1 MSDKKSWMQNK
12 IVWLVSFIVMFLV
25 VKELKT
31 IWFTSQKE
39 QKVSENTSQS
49 IQKEIEK
56 AKNNTSDGGGY
67 AMETLQKNVQKN
79 INEQLANEKD
89 ENKKIASAANTL
101 YGAYTLNVKARPL
114 YCEKLGVRMDDFVR
128 EYKKVNSTL
137 YQAIYAIQV
146 KDFSKNK
153 ATFDENQMFN
163 MMKDGLLKVVELD
176 TSDMAT
182 QYKLSNKDVCKVL
195 NQEAVEIAK
204 GMNLRLL
211 QPQLSQIVLAGAK
224 TFQ

>member
-12 IVWLVSFIVMFLV
+12 IVWLVSFIVVFLV

-31 IWFTSQKE
+31 IWFTSQAE

-114 YCEKLGVRMDDFVR
+114 YCENLGVRMDDFVR

-204 GMNLRLL
+204 GMDLRLL